1 MDRYALTFPVR
12 PGTEEQV
19 AAILADYPSPETII
33 DGTNRLLATTVFMAG
48 HHVVRVIEVEGPLP
62 LIVRHLQQD
71 ERIRQVE
78 QSLNP
83 FLQVPRDLTDPGS
96 AKEFFARAFMTRIVH
111 RATEAPALAGGVVS
125 RVGLRY
131 PLKPGAGQEFDRV
144 LSFEHAAPPQA
155 QAAGRMPSHNGR
167 AVEST
172 SVFRKDDLA
181 VRLIVVRGDVAAA
194 LEEMAAEA
202 AAAHMADALQ
212 GLVDTEHDLTTAA
225 GFGRFLSANL
235 MRVVTDRS
243 AELSAR

>member
-33 DGTNRLLATTVFMAG
+33 DGTNRLLATTVFMTG
-48 HHVVRVIEVEGPLP
+48 NNVVRVIEVEGPLP

-83 FLQVPRDLTDPGS
+83 FLLVPRDLTDPGS

-111 RATEAPALAGGVVS
+111 RVTEAPVLTDGATF

-131 PLKPGAGQEFDRV
+131 PLRPGSGPELDRV

-155 QAAGRMPSHNGR
+155 SA

-181 VRLIVVRGDVAAA
+181 VRLVVVRGDVAAA
-194 LEEMAAEA
+194 LKEMAAA
-202 AAAHMADALQ
+202 AAEAPMADALQ
-212 GLVDTEHDLTTAA
+212 GLLETGHDLTSVA
-225 GFGRFLSANL
+225 GYSRFLSENL
-235 MRVVTDRS
+235 MRAITDRT